1 MRLPNNAF
9 VLRAILLAIAFVVA
23 CAASGLAQRAPID
36 DSPWLSLE
44 TEPGSNGE
52 IGSRGANAR
61 KRLGDAPSISG
72 SANQSGGFRFGIQTE
87 KSVQT
92 PRSLRRSE
100 CTATDEQCEEYS
112 GLPKSYPANDKL
124 KGIKNQ
130 FLGLS
135 VTSPLQ

>member
-1 MRLPNNAF
+1 MRLTNRAF
-9 VLRAILLAIAFVVA
+9 VLRVILRAIAVTA
-23 CAASGLAQRAPID
+23 ASCASGLAQTAPIAD
-36 DSPWLSLE
+36 LPWLSL
-44 TEPGSNGE
+44 NGE
-52 IGSRGANAR
+52 MGSSGGAR
-61 KRLGDAPSISG
+61 VSKRLGDSPWISG

-100 CTATDEQCEEYS
+100 CTATDEECEEYS
-112 GLPKSYPANDKL
+112 GLPKSYSGNDSTWMKV
-124 KGIKNQ
+124 IKNQ